1 MRGTMRRQ
9 WGLAPARD
17 GGERRTAGL
26 SWRGAICYRGAMLEL
41 TEINDLAYKAASA
54 ALHGQ
59 VGVLRVISEP
69 MADSDGQ
76 DALRV
81 TIVLKRGG
89 IDNVTGDGAL
99 NTIVGVGQA
108 LSAAREDRFPI
119 IDFVTEEELEAD
131 ADLEC

>member
-1 MRGTMRRQ
+1 
-9 WGLAPARD
+9 
-17 GGERRTAGL
+17 
-26 SWRGAICYRGAMLEL
+26 
-41 TEINDLAYKAASA
+41 
-54 ALHGQ
+54 
-59 VGVLRVISEP
+59 